1 MRERDLDILL
11 GIALSQHLNLQNN
24 YNEIHPHIRLQHEQY
39 IAGAYYNSE
48 DRVSPYAGAR
58 FEFDSH
64 GVELGIVGGYPA
76 LGEVV
81 PYVRYT
87 YDLNDNLNLFV
98 APAGEKV
105 DGEIN
110 YGAVVGVEILAF

>member
-1 MRERDLDILL
+1 MDILL
-11 GIALSQHLNLQNN
+11 GLALSQHLNLQNN

-76 LGEVV
+76 LGTVI
-81 PYVRYT
+81 PYARYT
-87 YDLNDNLNLFV
+87 YDIGNVRTFV
-98 APAGEKV
+98 TPAGEV
-105 DGEIN
+105 VNGETTL
-110 YGAVVGVEILAF
+110 GAVVGIEILFNK